1 MHIELVLKVD
11 EDNLMIIVLLI
22 IRCCTLRIEQEL
34 GEEWV
39 REGRP
44 RTLRGGSTV
53 EVEALIANLPWIL
66 QLNGGV
72 ENLNKMLK

>member
-1 MHIELVLKVD
+1 MLHFAL
-11 EDNLMIIVLLI
+11 
-22 IRCCTLRIEQEL
+22 QEL
-34 GEEWV
+34 GEEWI

-53 EVEALIANLPWIL
+53 EVEALIASLPWIL
-66 QLNGGV
+66 QLKGGV

>member
-1 MHIELVLKVD
+1 M
-11 EDNLMIIVLLI
+11 LLI
-22 IRCCTLRIEQEL
+22 IRCCTLLIEQEL

-72 ENLNKMLK
+72 ENLNKMLKQIEKGKGGGSHL

>member
-1 MHIELVLKVD
+1 
-11 EDNLMIIVLLI
+11 MIIVLLI

-39 REGRP
+39 REVRP

-53 EVEALIANLPWIL
+53 EVEALIVNLPCIL
-66 QLNGGV
+66 KLRGGGRECEQNV
-72 ENLNKMLK
+72 ETY